1 MFLDNG
7 GREMKK
13 LMVLLFVLAL
23 VNVANAG
30 YVDLVISSVGPSE
43 TETTP
48 LPQGVDEIWI
58 LPSMWVDIDVV
69 YFPEAQGYSG
79 WSLSK
84 EMVITGP
91 AEASIASITWPTLYW
106 NMEISNVTLLPS
118 GNPLL
123 NTFANNI
130 GSVPGGIV
138 LDHFLIHCTGPEDVK
153 VALVENP
160 NTSAGESLETDGEN
174 LYHLGEGL
182 GVTIH
187 QPEPMTLTLLG
198 LGSLFLAR
206 RKK

>member
-1 MFLDNG
+1 
-7 GREMKK
+7 MKK
-13 LMVLLFVLAL
+13 LIVLLFVLAL

-30 YVDLVISSVGPSE
+30 YVDLQISSVGPSE
-43 TETTP
+43 TGT
-48 LPQGVDEIWI
+48 LPIPPVSQITID
-58 LPSMWVDIDVV
+58 PSMWVDVDVV
-69 YFPEAQGYSG
+69 YYPQGDNTI

-91 AEASIASITWPTLYW
+91 AEASIGGAVSTPGAPLLITWKPTW
-106 NMEISNVTLLPS
+106 NPDLSQITILLN

-123 NTFANNI
+123 DTVANDL
-130 GSVPGGIV
+130 GSVAPGVV
-138 LDHFLIHCTGPEDVK
+138 LDHFLIHCTGPQDVT

-160 NTSAGESLETDGEN
+160 STKAGGSYELDVDQNPQPLAGGN
-174 LYHLGEGL
+174 GI
-182 GVTIH
+182 VIH